1 MQQCLP
7 QRLTG
12 PRAAGLDCWAPGV
25 ASLGLK
31 RPSAPKSPWRPSAP
45 APTPVLQRPEE
56 LVCGIHPGVPPSSSG
71 AQGSW
76 RTAVCHEG
84 QEQTATT
91 SATRGGKYGQ
101 KEASIAV
108 FPWRQ
113 QRKTDDLGIWGAIG
127 WAFWGTWGWQRRSS
141 LQCTRSLN
149 LPDPGYFRVTVPLLS
164 AKADLVI

>member
-7 QRLTG
+7 QHLTG

-31 RPSAPKSPWRPSAP
+31 RPSAPMSPWRPSVP

-56 LVCGIHPGVPPSSSG
+56 LVCGIHPGVPPEFQRRSG
-71 AQGSW
+71 ELEDSCVPRGPGANSHDISHTGWEIRPEGS
-76 RTAVCHEG
+76 
-84 QEQTATT
+84 
-91 SATRGGKYGQ
+91 KYRCFSM
-101 KEASIAV
+101 EAA
-108 FPWRQ
+108 
-113 QRKTDDLGIWGAIG
+113 KKDDLGIWGAIG
-127 WAFWGTWGWQRRSS
+127 RVFWGTWGWQRRSS

-164 AKADLVI
+164 AEADLVI